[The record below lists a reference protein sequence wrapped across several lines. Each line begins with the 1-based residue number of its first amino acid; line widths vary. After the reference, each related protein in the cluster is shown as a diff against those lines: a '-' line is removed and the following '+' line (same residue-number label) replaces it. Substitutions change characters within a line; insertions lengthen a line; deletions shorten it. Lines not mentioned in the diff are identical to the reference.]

1 MINILAPIPKT
12 CPSLLNSIAG
22 AVMELENP
30 VIGTIVPA
38 PACFAIG
45 PYQSRAVKMELKAI
59 NVMDTQVFAAFLS
72 S

>member
-1 MINILAPIPKT
+1 
-12 CPSLLNSIAG
+12 
-22 AVMELENP
+22 MELENP